1 MRAAAAVLLWMV
13 VASCGES
20 YPSVAPSPEVQAE
33 LRQILDSPTSE
44 ELEALTLSHQL
55 ESESIITDCMIRDGF
70 EYVAAGRRAVE
81 PSPEARRVADLT
93 DEEFASLYGFGFST
107 LIDLDPLGLIREDIA
122 PDPNATIREAM
133 SEPELSAYADRLT
146 RCRQQAYEQLPAP
159 PGGFALSAE
168 TDAVLEEI
176 ETMVTSDRRF
186 VAAVDTYRRC
196 MADEG
201 LQFDSASTCSRHLR
215 NGRNRTSTPSWA
227 HGTPSLDGR
236 TTTLSTDSG
245 SPMCLASQSLQ
256 TSHRCRP
263 SR

>member
-1 MRAAAAVLLWMV
+1 
-13 VASCGES
+13 
-20 YPSVAPSPEVQAE
+20 
-33 LRQILDSPTSE
+33 
-44 ELEALTLSHQL
+44 
-55 ESESIITDCMIRDGF
+55 MIRDGF

-201 LQFDSASTCSRHLR
+201 LQFDSREHMFQTLAERSQPYIDTFMGTWNALARRADYDAIDRLR
-215 NGRNRTSTPSWA
+215 IADVLSESELADLAQVQAFEVEVAQADLACAGDVQAVSDGLYREYLEEYARTP
-227 HGTPSLDGR
+227 
-236 TTTLSTDSG
+236 
-245 SPMCLASQSLQ
+245 
-256 TSHRCRP
+256 
-263 SR
+263 